1 MASKRALFVVSKRT
15 WLHQSL
21 RDRKLVDLSHRG
33 LLESRNST
41 ACALAVPSSLKV
53 SMQLWSVPMRCRFPR
68 VFAKW
73 PAGSGIA
80 QTFSR
85 RNRCSS
91 RAFGTVGE
99 V

>member
-1 MASKRALFVVSKRT
+1 MQGDDKSRMLRAPVVLLK
-15 WLHQSL
+15 
-21 RDRKLVDLSHRG
+21 DL
-33 LLESRNST
+33 LLCTFET
-41 ACALAVPSSLKV
+41 LAVPSSLKA
-53 SMQLWSVPMRCRFPR
+53 SMQLWSVTMRCRFPR

-91 RAFGTVGE
+91 RAFGTVDE

>member
-1 MASKRALFVVSKRT
+1 MPGTNKSRMLRAPVVLLKDLLLRT
-15 WLHQSL
+15 F
-21 RDRKLVDLSHRG
+21 
-33 LLESRNST
+33 ET
-41 ACALAVPSSLKV
+41 LAVPSSLKV
-53 SMQLWSVPMRCRFPR
+53 SMQLWSAPMRCRFPR

-85 RNRCSS
+85 RNQCNS